1 MRDKD
6 AIQIVPLM
14 IKYAA
19 ELKNKGRMLKD
30 ELENIKMSV
39 TLMTSFSHIHLKVL
53 KVRQNRKY
61 YDSIQK

>member
-1 MRDKD
+1 
-6 AIQIVPLM
+6 M

-30 ELENIKMSV
+30 ELEDITRNVGNFNDK
-39 TLMTSFSHIHLKVL
+39 LFSHTFEGTQGKAKIE
-53 KVRQNRKY
+53 KY